1 MLLSA
6 TSLMAQDN
14 TQLALD
20 IGNAR
25 EKSSEQLIY
34 YSWQRSA
41 NVLLNEEEKIHT
53 EVKIWFDDEGK
64 MEGSTEG
71 GTESMGQIIGADLAD
86 LFDPFRTS

>member
-1 MLLSA
+1 MKKLTFLIISFAVLLSA

-20 IGNAR
+20 ISSAR

-34 YSWQRSA
+34 YSWQRSV

-71 GTESMGQIIGADLAD
+71 GIESM
-86 LFDPFRTS
+86 